1 MFLRQTV
8 PQKGK
13 EYNQITSSDPYL
25 TLSNRTGSPTLLT
38 KDMPSKPCASR
49 SLVDLTLGFDVRGD
63 VNGRLEWEAA
73 SGTAGAI
80 AWHLCWERLVKL

>member
-1 MFLRQTV
+1 MFLWQTV
-8 PQKGK
+8 PQKDR

-25 TLSNRTGSPTLLT
+25 TVSNRTGSPTLLT

-63 VNGRLEWEAA
+63 VMVV
-73 SGTAGAI
+73 
-80 AWHLCWERLVKL
+80 ERLVTL